1 MARSWKEGRRIEKL
15 QEVKE
20 EARKSE
26 RKRTG
31 STALALVQKQISE
44 KMASRKALSIPRRG
58 VKQVSF
64 QIVCKYYTGQH
75 IQSLDWTGLD
85 LFL

>member
-1 MARSWKEGRRIEKL
+1 VQLARSWKEGRRIEKL

-31 STALALVQKQISE
+31 STALTLVQK
-44 KMASRKALSIPRRG
+44 
-58 VKQVSF
+58 
-64 QIVCKYYTGQH
+64 
-75 IQSLDWTGLD
+75 
-85 LFL
+85 